1 MFLLSSRGEEHH
13 IPALRFTANRKEP
26 GLRSADM
33 LVVAVGSLH
42 AGAVGSLG
50 KLEPGS
56 PC

>member
-13 IPALRFTANRKEP
+13 IPALGFTANRKEP
-26 GLRSADM
+26 ELGSAGI
-33 LVVAVGSLH
+33 LVVAVSSLH